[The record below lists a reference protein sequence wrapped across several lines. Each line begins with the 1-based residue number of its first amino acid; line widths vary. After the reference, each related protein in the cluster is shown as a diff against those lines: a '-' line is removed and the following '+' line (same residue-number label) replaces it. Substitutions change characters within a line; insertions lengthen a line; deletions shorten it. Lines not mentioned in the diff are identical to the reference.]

1 MNMDAIPH
9 KRIAN
14 RYILKLFLMAL
25 FVHVTQMFS
34 EWHLSIR
41 LKNRTIIDFIR

>member
-1 MNMDAIPH
+1 MDMDAIPH

-14 RYILKLFLMAL
+14 RYIPKPFLMAL

-34 EWHLSIR
+34 E
-41 LKNRTIIDFIR
+41 